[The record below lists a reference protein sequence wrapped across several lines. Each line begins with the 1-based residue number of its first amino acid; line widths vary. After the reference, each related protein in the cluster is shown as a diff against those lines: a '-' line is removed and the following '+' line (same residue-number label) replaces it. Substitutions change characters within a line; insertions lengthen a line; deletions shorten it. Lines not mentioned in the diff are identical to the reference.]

1 MRPYA
6 KRIVIAVVAPS
17 VCLVALLVA
26 LELAGFATAHRNWY
40 IAIAVF
46 GVIAIALFA
55 VALSRWVY
63 DKLSIPLV
71 FLAAA
76 AEQLGSARTKP
87 QVKPTGIEEIDL
99 VYEEIRRSADRI
111 AGRLSAER
119 QFASDA
125 SHQLRTPLTAMSL
138 RLEEIQYLAKSEEM
152 REEARVTLEQVD
164 RLTEVV
170 EELLH
175 HSRQAAGGANEVV
188 SIEPILQ
195 QQREEWEHSFVQA
208 NRRLKLSDDANMPV
222 FASPASLAQILA
234 TLIEN
239 SLKYGAGTTTVRTE
253 YVNGH
258 GVTVTV
264 SDEGKGVKEDLAE
277 AIFHKGVSTG
287 GSTGYGLAIARQLA
301 DVDGGTLEL
310 TQLSPPVFSLT
321 LAAVPVSL
329 APEKVLPAGSLL
341 TMGARRRRR

>member
-1 MRPYA
+1 MRPYLR
-6 KRIVIAVVAPS
+6 KIAIATLVL
-17 VCLVALLVA
+17 CLCFGALLVILA
-26 LELAGFATAHRNWY
+26 LTGFAAAHQGWY
-40 IAIAVF
+40 VAIACLSFLIV
-46 GVIAIALFA
+46 AFA
-55 VALSRWVY
+55 VFTLARWSY
-63 DKLSIPLV
+63 DKFSIPLI

-87 QVKPTGIEEIDL
+87 QVKATGIEEIDL
-99 VYEEIRRSADRI
+99 VYEEMRHSANHI

-125 SHQLRTPLTAMSL
+125 SHQLRTPLTAVSM
-138 RLEEIQYLAKSEEM
+138 RLEEIQYLTDSKEVE
-152 REEARVTLEQVD
+152 EEARVTLEQVD

-170 EELLH
+170 EDLLA
-175 HSRQAAGGANEVV
+175 HSRQATGGANEVV
-188 SIEPILQ
+188 SLEPVFEQ
-195 QQREEWEHSFVQA
+195 QYGEWERSFTQA
-208 NRRLKLSDDANMPV
+208 GRRLELRDDANMPV
-222 FASPASLAQILA
+222 FATPASLAQILA

-239 SLKYGAGTTTVRTE
+239 SLKYGAGTTSVRTE
-253 YVNGH
+253 YVSGR

-264 SDEGKGVKEDLAE
+264 SDEGEGVDEEFAE

-301 DVDGGTLEL
+301 DSDGGTLEL

-321 LAAVPVSL
+321 VAAVPGSF
-329 APEKVLPAGSLL
+329 APENVLPAGSLL

>member
-1 MRPYA
+1 MRPYLR
-6 KRIVIAVVAPS
+6 KIAIAATALCFCFGAALVV
-17 VCLVALLVA
+17 LALT
-26 LELAGFATAHRNWY
+26 GFATAHRGWY
-40 IAIAVF
+40 IAIACLAFICMGLLVF
-46 GVIAIALFA
+46 AMA
-55 VALSRWVY
+55 RWAY
-63 DKLSIPLV
+63 NKFSIPLV

-87 QVKPTGIEEIDL
+87 QVKATDIEEIDL

-119 QFASDA
+119 QFAADA
-125 SHQLRTPLTAMSL
+125 SHQLRTPLTAVSM
-138 RLEEIQYLAKSEEM
+138 RLEEIQYLAESEEM

-170 EELLH
+170 EDLLV
-175 HSRQAAGGANEVV
+175 HSRQASGGANEVV
-188 SIEPILQ
+188 SLEPIFQ
-195 QQREEWEHSFVQA
+195 QQYEEWGHSFAQA
-208 NRRLKLSDDANMPV
+208 DRILELRDEANMPV
-222 FASPASLAQILA
+222 FATPASLAQILA

-239 SLKYGAGTTTVRTE
+239 SLKYGAGMTLVRTE
-253 YVNGH
+253 YVSGR
-258 GVTVTV
+258 GVVVTV
-264 SDEGKGVKEDLAE
+264 SDEGEGVDEEFAE

-301 DVDGGTLEL
+301 DSDGGTLEL

-321 LAAVPVSL
+321 VAAVPDSF